1 MADSGILFPLILGVT
16 MQQVYIHVCCR
27 YFSIILYSTAI
38 HLYTAQGLVLPEER
52 TIGQGCITAGK
63 NISYQCTVTD
73 PTEPPIGLTQWSGS
87 AFKCSG
93 TSDRIQLQ
101 HSEFHETMPTSC
113 GSLRAMALEVEGNRY
128 LSQLSFTA
136 STELNGKNI
145 SCSLSDDM
153 TVIGSDTLIVG
164 GK

>member
-1 MADSGILFPLILGVT
+1 MLSVF
-16 MQQVYIHVCCR
+16 
-27 YFSIILYSTAI
+27 LYNTFNCYTFI
-38 HLYTAQGLVLPEER
+38 YTAQGLVLPEER

-73 PTEPPIGLTQWSGS
+73 PTEPPIGLTIWSGS

-93 TSDRIQLQ
+93 TSNKILLQ
-101 HSEFHETMPTSC
+101 HFRFLELMPTSC
-113 GSLRAMALEVEGNRY
+113 GSLSAMALEVDGNSY

-136 STELNGKNI
+136 FTELNGKNI